1 MDRVQGFA
9 RHGTPIPVLRG
20 GGGSLFPLLLFFP
33 SMYRGRKKEGPGGLF
48 LVSGVVLGNGEKAF
62 KRDHFL

>member
-1 MDRVQGFA
+1 MNLYYLKCGFEGRMDRVQGFA

-33 SMYRGRKKEGPGGLF
+33 SMYRGRKKEGF
-48 LVSGVVLGNGEKAF
+48 
-62 KRDHFL
+62 